1 MMNQR
6 DWVEYFE
13 AINGRKPSMQ
23 EFQEARE
30 KGEFVVEPKD
40 VSAPTPVTPAPTTEA
55 QAPTQEAPVAPSAPL
70 SQESTAFVPPQPS
83 AKTLHPVPRPK
94 RSTLSFNK
102 PTKFGLA
109 VVAIVTAITLV
120 WIFFFTGTQSLNGIW
135 LSNTDSMPVVYELNG
150 KTKKVNTTHP
160 IKKII
165 EGKEAKKEFVQKLSA
180 LNLPNIQTLAD
191 VDKKFHLKTKEVVIF
206 KTDGLALYNLL
217 QSNGTNV
224 IFSDDLDDLAYYKS
238 NLSEF
243 KKRAVFQKIEYPDV
257 LVGKWKNVT
266 NNDDHLV
273 FQITKN
279 GASNTDVTAI
289 YPLVDT
295 DRINDKSGNS
305 HSSDDKINTEF
316 KQVQK
321 EIKNQGY
328 TVNSAREVYKEAYTN
343 SYIVPVDGGKKVI
356 VLDKDYNF
364 KSMVEKVK

>member
-1 MMNQR
+1 MNQR

-40 VSAPTPVTPAPTTEA
+40 VSAPTTGTPAPTTEA
-55 QAPTQEAPVAPSAPL
+55 PAATQDALVAPSAPL
-70 SQESTAFVPPQPS
+70 SQESTAFVPP
-83 AKTLHPVPRPK
+83 HPVPRPK

-150 KTKKVNTTHP
+150 KTKKVNTTLP

-305 HSSDDKINTEF
+305 HSSDDK
-316 KQVQK
+316 
-321 EIKNQGY
+321 
-328 TVNSAREVYKEAYTN
+328 
-343 SYIVPVDGGKKVI
+343 KK
-356 VLDKDYNF
+356 Y
-364 KSMVEKVK
+364 

>member
-1 MMNQR
+1 MNQN

-30 KGEFVVEPKD
+30 KGEFVVERKET
-40 VSAPTPVTPAPTTEA
+40 PTPITEA
-55 QAPTQEAPVAPSAPL
+55 QVPAQEAPVAPSAPL
-70 SQESTAFVPPQPS
+70 SQESTAFIPP
-83 AKTLHPVPRPK
+83 HPVPRPK

-109 VVAIVTAITLV
+109 VVAIVTAITFV

-150 KTKKVNTTHP
+150 KTKKVNTTLP

>member
-1 MMNQR
+1 MNQN

-30 KGEFVVEPKD
+30 KGEFVVERKET
-40 VSAPTPVTPAPTTEA
+40 PTPITEA
-55 QAPTQEAPVAPSAPL
+55 QVPAQEAPVAPSAPL
-70 SQESTAFVPPQPS
+70 SQESTAFIPP
-83 AKTLHPVPRPK
+83 HPVPRPK

-109 VVAIVTAITLV
+109 VVAIVTAITFV
-120 WIFFFTGTQSLNGIW
+120 WIFFYTGTQSLNGIW

-150 KTKKVNTTHP
+150 KTKKVNTTLP

-316 KQVQK
+316 EQVQK

-328 TVNSAREVYKEAYTN
+328 TVKSAREVYKEAYTN

>member
-1 MMNQR
+1 MNQK

-13 AINGRKPSMQ
+13 VINGRKPSMQ

-30 KGEFVVEPKD
+30 KGEFVVERKET
-40 VSAPTPVTPAPTTEA
+40 PTPITEA
-55 QAPTQEAPVAPSAPL
+55 QVPAQEAPVAPSAPL
-70 SQESTAFVPPQPS
+70 SQESTAFIPP
-83 AKTLHPVPRPK
+83 HPVPRPK

-102 PTKFGLA
+102 PTTFGLA
-109 VVAIVTAITLV
+109 VVAIVTAITLI
-120 WIFFFTGTQSLNGIW
+120 WIFFFTGTKSLDGIW

-150 KTKKVNTTHP
+150 KKKKVNTTHL
-160 IKKII
+160 IEKTI
-165 EGKEAKKEFVQKLSA
+165 EGKEAKDEFIQKLSK
-180 LNLPNIQTLAD
+180 LNLPNMQTLKD
-191 VDKKFHLKTKEVVIF
+191 VDKKFHLSTKEVVIF
-206 KTDGLALYNLL
+206 KTEGLVFYNLP

-224 IFSDDLDDLAYYKS
+224 IFFDDLADLAYYTS

-257 LVGKWKNVT
+257 LVGKWKNVSNT
-266 NNDDHLV
+266 DDHLV

-295 DRINDKSGNS
+295 DRINNKSGNS
-305 HSSDDKINTEF
+305 HSSDDEINAEF
-316 KQVQK
+316 EEVQK

-328 TVNSAREVYKEAYTN
+328 TVNSAKEVYKEAYTH

-364 KSMVEKVK
+364 KSMVEKVQ

>member
-1 MMNQR
+1 MNQR

-40 VSAPTPVTPAPTTEA
+40 VCAPTTVTPAPTTEA
-55 QAPTQEAPVAPSAPL
+55 QAATQEASVAPSAPL
-70 SQESTAFVPPQPS
+70 SQESTAFVPP
-83 AKTLHPVPRPK
+83 HPVPRPK

-120 WIFFFTGTQSLNGIW
+120 WIFFFTGTQSLDGIW

-180 LNLPNIQTLAD
+180 LNLPNIKTLAD

-206 KTDGLALYNLL
+206 KTDGSALYNLL

-305 HSSDDKINTEF
+305 HSSDDEINAEF
-316 KQVQK
+316 EEVQK

-328 TVNSAREVYKEAYTN
+328 TVNSAKEVYKEAYTN

>member
-1 MMNQR
+1 MNQK

-13 AINGRKPSMQ
+13 AVNGRKPSMQ

-40 VSAPTPVTPAPTTEA
+40 VSAPTTGTPAPTTEA
-55 QAPTQEAPVAPSAPL
+55 PAATQDVLVAPSAPL
-70 SQESTAFVPPQPS
+70 SQESIAFVPP
-83 AKTLHPVPRPK
+83 HPVPRPK

-150 KTKKVNTTHP
+150 KTKKVNTTLP

>member
-1 MMNQR
+1 MNQR

-30 KGEFVVEPKD
+30 KGEFVVERKET
-40 VSAPTPVTPAPTTEA
+40 PTPITEA
-55 QAPTQEAPVAPSAPL
+55 QVPAQEAPVAPSAPL
-70 SQESTAFVPPQPS
+70 SQESTAFIPP
-83 AKTLHPVPRPK
+83 HPVPRPK

-150 KTKKVNTTHP
+150 KTKKVNTTLP

-180 LNLPNIQTLAD
+180 LNLPNIQMLAD

>member
-1 MMNQR
+1 MNQK

-13 AINGRKPSMQ
+13 AVNGRKPSMQ

-30 KGEFVVEPKD
+30 KGEFVVEQKD
-40 VSAPTPVTPAPTTEA
+40 ASAQTSNNQAHSQEAAVAPTSFA
-55 QAPTQEAPVAPSAPL
+55 QEQSYQKNL
-70 SQESTAFVPPQPS
+70 Q
-83 AKTLHPVPRPK
+83 PVPGQRKPK
-94 RSTLSFNK
+94 LSFNK
-102 PTKFGLA
+102 PTTFGLA
-109 VVAIVTAITLV
+109 VVTLVTAITLV
-120 WIFFFTGTQSLNGIW
+120 WIFFFTGTKSLDGIW

-150 KTKKVNTTHP
+150 KKKKVNTTHQ
-160 IKKII
+160 IEKTI
-165 EGKEAKKEFVQKLSA
+165 EGKEAKDEFIQKLSK
-180 LNLPNIQTLAD
+180 LNLPNMQTLKD
-191 VDKKFHLKTKEVVIF
+191 VDKKFHLSTKEVVIF
-206 KTDGLALYNLL
+206 KTEGLVFYNLL

-224 IFSDDLDDLAYYKS
+224 IFFDDLADLAYYTS

-257 LVGKWKNVT
+257 LVGKWKNVSNT
-266 NNDDHLV
+266 DDHLV

-295 DRINDKSGNS
+295 DRINHKSGNS
-305 HSSDDKINTEF
+305 HSSDDEINAEF
-316 KQVQK
+316 EEVQK

-328 TVNSAREVYKEAYTN
+328 TVNSAKEVYKEAYTH

-364 KSMVEKVK
+364 KSMVEKVQ

>member
-1 MMNQR
+1 MNQN

-30 KGEFVVEPKD
+30 KGEFVVERKET
-40 VSAPTPVTPAPTTEA
+40 PTPITEA
-55 QAPTQEAPVAPSAPL
+55 QVPAQEAPVAPSAPL
-70 SQESTAFVPPQPS
+70 SQESTAFIPP
-83 AKTLHPVPRPK
+83 HPVPRPK
-94 RSTLSFNK
+94 SSTLSFNK

-109 VVAIVTAITLV
+109 VVAIVTAITFV
-120 WIFFFTGTQSLNGIW
+120 WIFFYTGTQSLNGIW

-150 KTKKVNTTHP
+150 KTKKVNTTLP

-243 KKRAVFQKIEYPDV
+243 KKRAVFQKIEYPNV

>member
-1 MMNQR
+1 MNQR

-40 VSAPTPVTPAPTTEA
+40 VSAPTTGTPAPTTEA
-55 QAPTQEAPVAPSAPL
+55 PAATQDALVAPSAPL
-70 SQESTAFVPPQPS
+70 SQESTAFVPP
-83 AKTLHPVPRPK
+83 HPVPRPK